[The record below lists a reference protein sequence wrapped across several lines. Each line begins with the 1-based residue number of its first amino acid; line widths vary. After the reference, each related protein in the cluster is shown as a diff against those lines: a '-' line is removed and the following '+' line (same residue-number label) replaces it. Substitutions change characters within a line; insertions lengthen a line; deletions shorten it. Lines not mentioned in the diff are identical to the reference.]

1 MSASS
6 SGSGLSSGSLAPPSP
21 ALGRFPNS
29 KGAGL
34 GLGIPASP
42 GAISAG
48 SGVVAGAGG
57 IVDEEIDPDEPL
69 PTFEVQPAMLA
80 VDLSLMPGESRSCG
94 CFCVFYVIYS
104 TYR

>member
-6 SGSGLSSGSLAPPSP
+6 SGSGLGSGKLLSASPSL
-21 ALGRFPNS
+21 GNFPINN
-29 KGAGL
+29 GPGL

-42 GAISAG
+42 RVS
-48 SGVVAGAGG
+48 SAGAGSVG
-57 IVDEEIDPDEPL
+57 TSGDVEEEIDPDVPL

-94 CFCVFYVIYS
+94 FFLVSATS
-104 TYR
+104 THR